1 MSNKKYSIVRVDDK
15 FCPSHFEKIDD
26 LNVCIDGKNLYTDKL
41 VKCKNCRYGLTKKQL
56 IQIVRQSLKNNFK
69 RGTTFLYLAEKIIND
84 LGV

>member
-1 MSNKKYSIVRVDDK
+1 MAEEKFSIVKVNE
-15 FCPSHFEKIDD
+15 FCSSWNVEKIKDYI
-26 LNVCIDGKNLYTDKL
+26 VCERASN
-41 VKCKNCRYGLTKKQL
+41 CKECLYGLTKKQL